1 MCGFITVFNKNEALV
16 DLTVLQK
23 MTSCIG
29 HRGPDD
35 EGHYIDGPIGLGF
48 RRLSIID
55 LENGAQPF
63 KNDNQDIVLVFNG
76 EIYNYKELK
85 GWLMDKGHMFHTNSD
100 TEVLIKLYE
109 EVGTDCPKYLRGM
122 FAFTIWDAKE
132 QQLFVAR
139 DPFGIKPLYYTET
152 HDRFMLGS
160 EIKSFL
166 LDANLSVEIDEEA
179 LFHYFT
185 FQYVPEPSTMFK
197 AIKKL
202 MPGHSLIVKDQKLM
216 IEPYYEVTFQANDHK
231 SYDALVDEARSIII
245 ESVKLHRNSD
255 VERGAFLSGGIDS
268 SSIVAILQSL
278 EPTKTFSVGFD
289 TLGYSE
295 LELARKTAALLGTQH
310 HEFII
315 SSKDYMDTLTTL
327 IWHMD
332 EPVADPSAMGL
343 YFVSKLASQHVKVA
357 FSGEGAD
364 EFFGGYNIYKEPY
377 SLKWFNHLS
386 PGIRKMAGFVAE
398 WMPDNMKGKSYLE
411 RGSTALKDRYVGNA
425 KIFSDKDKRS
435 VLSTEFVE
443 RIKLT
448 TTGHITKPLYDK
460 VTSYDDITKMQY
472 IDIHTWLRGNILA
485 KADKMSM
492 ANSLEVRVPFIDTK
506 VFEFAATIPTKY
518 RVTPQRTKVLL
529 RDAMRGIVPEDVQNR
544 IKLGFPVPIR
554 VWLKNEWYSWVK
566 ALIENATV
574 DQWINKKY
582 ALELLEKHKEGRV
595 DGSRK
600 LWTIIIFIMWYEMFI
615 MKQNR
620 PSEFKI

>member
-1 MCGFITVFNKNEALV
+1 MCGFITVYNKNDALV
-16 DLTVLQK
+16 DLTMLQK

-48 RRLSIID
+48 RRLSILD

-85 GWLMDKGHMFHTNSD
+85 GWLMDKGHVFHTNSD
-100 TEVLIKLYE
+100 TEVLLKLYE

-122 FAFTIWDAKE
+122 FAFTIWDAREK
-132 QQLFVAR
+132 QLFVAR
-139 DPFGIKPLYYTET
+139 DPFGIKPLYYIET
-152 HDRFMLGS
+152 NERFMLGS

-166 LDANLSVEIDEEA
+166 LDEEILVEIDEEA
-179 LFHYFT
+179 LFHYLT

-216 IEPYYEVTFQANDHK
+216 IEPYYEVTFHANEHK
-231 SYDALVDEARSIII
+231 SYDALVEEARSIIV

-268 SSIVAILQSL
+268 SSIVGILQSL

-295 LELARKTAALLGTQH
+295 LELAKKTAALLGTQH

-315 SSKDYMDTLTTL
+315 SSKDYMDTLATL

-377 SLKWFNHLS
+377 SLKWFTYLS
-386 PGIRKMAGFVAE
+386 PGLRKMAGVVAE

-411 RGSTALKDRYVGNA
+411 RGSRALQDRYVGNA

-435 VLSTEFVE
+435 VLSTEFIE

-448 TTGHITKPLYDK
+448 TTGHITKPLYEK

-506 VFEFAATIPTKY
+506 VFEFAATIPTRYK
-518 RVTPQRTKVLL
+518 VTPQKTKVLL
-529 RDAMRGIVPEDVQNR
+529 RDAMKGIVPDDVQNR

-582 ALELLEKHKEGRV
+582 TLELLEKHKEGRV

-615 MKQNR
+615 LKQNR